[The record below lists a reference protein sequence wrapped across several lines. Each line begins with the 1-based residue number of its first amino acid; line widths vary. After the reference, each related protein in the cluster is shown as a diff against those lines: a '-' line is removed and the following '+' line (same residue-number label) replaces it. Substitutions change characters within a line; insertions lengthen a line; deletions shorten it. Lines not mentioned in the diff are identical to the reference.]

1 MAQHETPVPPEL
13 SATVTPLPP
22 LDEATAGGAVPEAPG
37 GALLARVLAHARDLV
52 VLATPLMLT
61 RMGQLFMQT
70 VDTAMVGR
78 HSAEELAYFGLG
90 NTPVGTAFAT
100 VVGLM
105 MGTIILVAQ
114 AVGGG
119 RAREAGAVWRRSVP
133 YALLVGCV
141 VAVGCLFGEP
151 FFRLTGQDPR
161 IAHGAAPV
169 IIILGLGMPAAV
181 VQISTSFFLEGIK
194 RPFPAMI
201 SMIIAN
207 LLNFALDYTLVFGHF
222 GLPALGA
229 MGSAIATTTIRWVTA
244 LGLCAYVWTMR
255 DHARYGVRGSFLD
268 WRSGRPHRHLGY
280 AAGLSQGAESSA
292 FGTMGI
298 FAGWLGALGLGA
310 YAVGLNLLALA
321 FMAAL
326 GLASATAVQ
335 VGQAHGAG
343 HRREASVA
351 GWTGLA
357 ITALV
362 LAGVGLLFAGLPE
375 AIARLYASDAALIRE
390 LVPLIA
396 FMAWILVADGG
407 QAVMASALRGQGD
420 SWIPT
425 ALHFFSYYGVMIPTA
440 AYAAFHLGHGVM
452 GIFQGILVASVV
464 AVSVLMAR
472 FHLLSRRESRS

>member
-1 MAQHETPVPPEL
+1 MAQFETPVPPEL

-22 LDEATAGGAVPEAPG
+22 LEETPGPGLPPDAPPA
-37 GALLARVLAHARDLV
+37 ALLARVLVHAGDLV
-52 VLATPLMLT
+52 VLAAPLMLT
-61 RMGQLFMQT
+61 RMGQLLMQT
-70 VDTAMVGR
+70 ADTAMVGR
-78 HSAEELAYFGLG
+78 YSAEELAYFGLG

-119 RAREAGAVWRRSVP
+119 REREAGAVWRRSVP
-133 YALLVGCV
+133 YALMIGLI
-141 VAVGCLFGEP
+141 VAVACLFGEP
-151 FFRLTGQDPR
+151 FFRVTGQDPH
-161 IAHGAAPV
+161 IAHGAAAV
-169 IIILGLGMPAAV
+169 IAILGLGMPAAV
-181 VQISTSFFLEGIK
+181 LQITTAFFLEGIK
-194 RPFPAMI
+194 RPFPAMV
-201 SMIIAN
+201 SMLVAN
-207 LLNFALDYTLVFGHF
+207 VLNLTLDYVLVFGHF

-229 MGSAIATTTIRWVTA
+229 VGSSIATTSIRWLTA

-255 DHARYGVRGSFLD
+255 DHERYGVRGSFLE
-268 WRSGRPHRHLGY
+268 WRRGRGHRHLGY
-280 AAGLSQGAESSA
+280 AAGLSQGAEASA

-310 YAVGLNLLALA
+310 YAVGLNLMALP

-343 HRREASVA
+343 NRREATLA

-357 ITALV
+357 ITACV
-362 LAGVGLLFAGLPE
+362 LTCVGLLFAAIP
-375 AIARLYASDAALIRE
+375 ATIARIYAADPALIRD
-390 LVPLIA
+390 LAPLIA

-407 QAVMASALRGQGD
+407 QTVMASALRGQGD

-425 ALHFFSYYGVMIPTA
+425 ALHFFSYFGVMIPVA
-440 AYAAFHLGHGVM
+440 AYAAFHLGHGVL
-452 GIFQGILVASVV
+452 GLFQGILVASIV
-464 AVSVLMAR
+464 AVSVLMVR
-472 FHLLSRRESRS
+472 FHLLSRR

>member
-1 MAQHETPVPPEL
+1 MTQFEPPVPPEV
-13 SATVTPLPP
+13 SAAVTPLPP
-22 LDEATAGGAVPEAPG
+22 LDEAAVEAACPG
-37 GALLARVLAHARDLV
+37 LPPRGPDEALLPRVLVHARDLV
-52 VLATPLMLT
+52 LLAAPLMLT
-61 RMGQLFMQT
+61 RIGQLFMQT

-78 HSAEELAYFGLG
+78 YSAEELAYFGLG

-114 AVGGG
+114 AVGAG
-119 RAREAGAVWRRSVP
+119 RPHEAGAVWRRSLP
-133 YALLVGCV
+133 YALLIGGI
-141 VAVGCLFGEP
+141 VAIACQFGEA
-151 FFRLTGQDPR
+151 FFLLTGQEAD
-161 IAHGAAPV
+161 IAHGAAAV
-169 IIILGLGMPAAV
+169 IAILGLGMPAAV
-181 VQISTSFFLEGIK
+181 MQITTSFFLEGIK

-201 SMIIAN
+201 SMIVAN

-229 MGSAIATTTIRWVTA
+229 MGSAIATTSIRWITA
-244 LGLCAYVWTMR
+244 LGLILYVWTMR
-255 DHARYGVRGSFLD
+255 DHARYGVRGSFLE
-268 WRSGRPHRHLGY
+268 WRQGRGHRHLGY

-310 YAVGLNLLALA
+310 YAVGLNVLALV

-343 HRREASVA
+343 NRREATLA

-357 ITALV
+357 ITALTLAVVGVV
-362 LAGVGLLFAGLPE
+362 LALAPEIIAG
-375 AIARLYASDAALIRE
+375 LYASDPALIRV
-390 LVPLIA
+390 LVPTIA
-396 FMAWILVADGG
+396 LMAWIVVADGG
-407 QAVMASALRGQGD
+407 QTVMASALRGQGD

-440 AYAAFHLGHGVM
+440 AYAAFHLGHGIL
-452 GIFQGILVASVV
+452 GIFEGILAASIV
-464 AVSVLMAR
+464 AVSVLMIR
-472 FHLLSRRESRS
+472 FHLLSRR

>member
-1 MAQHETPVPPEL
+1 MAQYETPVPPEL
-13 SATVTPLPP
+13 SAAVTPLPP
-22 LDEATAGGAVPEAPG
+22 PDAAAVESASTGLPPQAPA
-37 GALLARVLAHARDLV
+37 GALLPRVLVHARDLLL
-52 VLATPLMLT
+52 LAAPLMLT

-114 AVGGG
+114 AVGAG
-119 RAREAGAVWRRSVP
+119 RPQEAGAVWRRSVP
-133 YALLVGCV
+133 YALLVGV
-141 VAVGCLFGEP
+141 IVAMGCLFGEA
-151 FFRLTGQDPR
+151 FFHLTGQDPQ

-181 VQISTSFFLEGIK
+181 LQITTSFFLEGIK
-194 RPFPAMI
+194 RPLPAMI
-201 SMIIAN
+201 SMIVAN
-207 LLNFALDYTLVFGHF
+207 LLNFLLDYTLVFGHF
-222 GLPALGA
+222 GFPALGA
-229 MGSAIATTTIRWVTA
+229 VGSSIATTTIRWVTA

-255 DHARYGVRGSFLD
+255 DHAHYGVRGSFLD
-268 WRSGRPHRHLGY
+268 WRQGRGHRHLGY
-280 AAGLSQGAESSA
+280 AAGLSQGAEASA

-310 YAVGLNLLALA
+310 YAIGLNLLALP

-343 HRREASVA
+343 CRREATLA

-362 LAGVGLLFAGLPE
+362 LAGVGLIFASLPQT
-375 AIARLYASDAALIRE
+375 IAGLYASDPALIRD

-407 QAVMASALRGQGD
+407 QTVMASALRGQGD

-425 ALHFFSYYGVMIPTA
+425 ALHFFSYYGVMIPVA
-440 AYAAFHLGHGVM
+440 AFAAFHLGHGVM
-452 GIFQGILVASVV
+452 GIFQGILVASIV

-472 FHLLSRRESRS
+472 FHLLSRR